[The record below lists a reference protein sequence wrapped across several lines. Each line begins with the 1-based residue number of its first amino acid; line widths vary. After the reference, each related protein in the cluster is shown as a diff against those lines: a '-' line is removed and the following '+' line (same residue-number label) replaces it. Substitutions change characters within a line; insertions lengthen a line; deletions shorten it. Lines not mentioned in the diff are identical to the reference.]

1 MARSQFKV
9 VIPGQPDPLNTL
21 GTDILT
27 KHTTDGATSPIPAA
41 MATQLQTKLDE
52 ADEKYTLQKELDG
65 FKEKYNEERNLR
77 LGLHPTQSSTTVGTV
92 LFYVTSIR
100 DFLLGQYRGSERKLG
115 DWGFVVNSPKNAVK
129 IVIPRNPEKLIKL
142 AQAILE
148 KHTDDGAGS
157 ILSGF
162 DMAAFETLTEEADT
176 RNGQA
181 AKANRDK
188 EKATQ
193 ARNLALGTAKG
204 QNRKTVGTA
213 TYIICSIRDILLG
226 SYRGQEQR
234 LGDWGFTVNFN
245 TTPPPTPPPPGG

>member
-1 MARSQFKV
+1 MARRPFTV
-9 VIPGQPDPLNTL
+9 EIPTKPDPLITL
-21 GTDILT
+21 CKAVLT
-27 KHTTDGATSPIPAA
+27 KHTADGAASPIPVTY
-41 MATQLQTKLDE
+41 ATALDDKVTEAEAQFALQEDH
-52 ADEKYTLQKELDG
+52 DG
-65 FKEKYNEERNLR
+65 WKEKYYEERNLR
-77 LGLHPTQSSTTVGTV
+77 LGLHDTQSSITEGTV

-100 DFLLGQYRGSERKLG
+100 DFLLGRYRGSERKLG
-115 DWGFVVNSPKNAVK
+115 DWGFTVNSPKGVVQV
-129 IVIPRNPEKLIKL
+129 VISRSPEKLMKL
-142 AQAILE
+142 AKAILE

-204 QNRKTVGTA
+204 QNRKTVSTA

-226 SYRGQEQR
+226 IYRGREQS
-234 LGDWGFTVNFN
+234 LGDWGFTVNF
-245 TTPPPTPPPPGG
+245 TTPPPTPPGG